1 MNNYNRLL
9 EQYGNDI
16 DFLLKALDITKDEAI
31 TLVYRTY
38 CEMGIVL

>member
-31 TLVYRTY
+31 SIVYSTY
-38 CEMGIVL
+38 RDMDIVL